1 MRRLAEFVVVVG
13 VWVGLWR
20 DPGWGNLLTGAL
32 LGAAT
37 LVAFRRD
44 ASAWRLRPLL
54 RPLLL
59 LRLLGYFAAKLA
71 EANVIVAW
79 EVVTPTNRIQEGIVA
94 VPLETTSDVVT
105 TLVANM
111 VSLMPGTVT
120 VEASDHP
127 RIIYVH
133 VLHLRDVESMRE
145 EVRRLEELALPAL
158 CPPDDRRRD
167 REAQPSAPPPT
178 PGEDRS

>member
-1 MRRLAEFVVVVG
+1 MRRLAEFVIIVG

-20 DPGWGNLLTGAL
+20 DPGWGNLLAGAL
-32 LGAAT
+32 LAAAS
-37 LVAFRRD
+37 LVVFRRD
-44 ASAWRLRPLL
+44 PSAWRLRPLF
-54 RPLLL
+54 RPLAV
-59 LRLLGYFAAKLA
+59 LRLLGYFALKLV

-94 VPLETTSDVVT
+94 VPLETPSDVVT

-120 VEASDHP
+120 VEVSDHP
-127 RIIYVH
+127 RILYVH

-158 CPPDDRRRD
+158 GPPDARRRG
-167 REAQPSAPPPT
+167 REARPSAPPPT
-178 PGEDRS
+178 SGEDRS